1 MNVVE
6 RRTFAEILLVRGLID
21 DLNKTRDYEDIERFV
36 FDHVEDYQDD
46 CFYDEL
52 FGYLYNPRDPY
63 PLVPVFFAIRIMEVS
78 NVIHRRLFEFK
89 TKDFFRLV
97 VPILLEF
104 SSKVKI
110 NSRSSDGDKD
120 KVTRDDHPFLL
131 NWRLNGFPMSPSN
144 LFNEEN
150 LRDNFKSRQRDHP
163 ILFLSFFG
171 SLIQGVY
178 DDIGSSISNLEFN
191 KNELKVKLNDWGYS
205 YERNFSDYEIDEIFF
220 QVYFQ
225 QEMKLLYEL
234 FYQNSISSSRYFKK
248 MYFLRGFLGAL
259 RHFQFVKIPSKPEWE
274 PFIPGYVGKSIIE
287 LDSQVEI
294 VSRLEFLGK
303 LWDKDLSQESL
314 TT

>member
-21 DLNKTRDYEDIERFV
+21 DLNKTRDYEDIESFV
-36 FDHVEDYQDD
+36 IDQVEDYQDD

-63 PLVPVFFAIRIMEVS
+63 PLVPVFFAIRTMEVL

-97 VPILLEF
+97 VPIFLEF

-150 LRDNFKSRQRDHP
+150 LRDNFNSRQKEHP

-171 SLIQGVY
+171 YLFQGVY
-178 DDIGSSISNLEFN
+178 NEIGSSISNLEYN
-191 KNELKVKLNDWGYS
+191 KNELRVKLNDLGYS
-205 YERNFSDYEIDEIFF
+205 YERKFSNHEIDEVFF

-234 FYQNSISSSRYFKK
+234 FCQTSITSNRYFKK
-248 MYFLRGFLGAL
+248 MYFLRGFLL
-259 RHFQFVKIPSKPEWE
+259 ILKNFNFVNIPSKPEWE
-274 PFIPGYVGKSIIE
+274 PYTPGYLGKSIVE
-287 LDSQVEI
+287 LDPQIEI

-303 LWDKDLSQESL
+303 LWNKDLSQESI